1 VGKSDILKAIKNAEN
16 EAKKT
21 LDDAESKASSILS
34 DARVKATEIL
44 QKSQENINSNSRS
57 MIEEAKINAQKDAA
71 IVTKEGDEGIQE
83 IVDKGKKQR
92 KKAIDS
98 VIESFMQ

>member
-1 VGKSDILKAIKNAEN
+1 
-16 EAKKT
+16 
-21 LDDAESKASSILS
+21 
-34 DARVKATEIL
+34 
-44 QKSQENINSNSRS
+44 
-57 MIEEAKINAQKDAA
+57 MIEEAKINAQKDAD
-71 IVTKEGDEGIQE
+71 IVTKEGDKSIQE